1 MEGIT
6 YSSTNFQAEPVG
18 FKEALIQGQAPDR
31 GLYIPN
37 LIPAVSAEELASFES
52 ISYPEI
58 AFYITNKF
66 LKGEIPESELRRICN
81 ESYNFDVPIEHID
94 GKKHVMRLDRGP
106 TASFKDFA
114 ARMMA
119 REMEYFLK
127 EVKRKICILTA
138 TSGDTGSAVG
148 DAYCGLENISVTI
161 LFPEKEVTERQR
173 KQMTT
178 LGNNI
183 TAIAVDGKFD
193 DCQAL
198 VKRAFADSELKHMNL
213 SSANSINIGR
223 LLPQSIYYF
232 YAYSRVGERGDVAYS
247 VPCGNFGDL
256 TGGLIAQR
264 MGLPVSKFVAAV
276 NENDEFPVFLNT
288 GVYKPVVPSKNCLS
302 NAMNVGNPSNLPRIV
317 SFYDGRMD
325 EKGVISKQPNMSLM
339 KKEIFSVSISDA
351 KTRETIKGAYEN
363 HRLILEPHGAVGW
376 AGLEDLASREKIA
389 SPCISLETADP
400 AKFPDEIERTLGL
413 KPKIPESLKRIE
425 GKKEHYLAIDAG
437 YEEFKKHLI
446 LMHS

>member
-1 MEGIT
+1 MAGIT

-37 LIPAVSAEELASFES
+37 RIPVVSPEELASFES
-52 ISYPEI
+52 MSYPEI
-58 AFYITNKF
+58 AFQVTNKF
-66 LKGEIPESELRRICN
+66 LKGEIPESELLRITK

-127 EVKRKICILTA
+127 EVKKKIKILTA

-148 DAYCGLENISVTI
+148 DAYCGLENIDVTI

-178 LGNNI
+178 LGKNI

-193 DCQAL
+193 NCQAL
-198 VKRAFADSELKHMNL
+198 VKQAFADSELRHMNL

-232 YAYSRVGERGDVAYS
+232 YAYSRVGECGGVVYS

-264 MGLPVSKFVAAV
+264 MGLPVKRFVAAV

-288 GVYKPVVPSKNCLS
+288 GAYKPVVPSKNCLS

-317 SFYDGRMD
+317 AFYEGRMD
-325 EKGVISKQPNMSLM
+325 EKGAIHKQPNMELM
-339 KKEIFSVSISDA
+339 KKELFSVSISDER
-351 KTRETIKGAYEN
+351 TRETIRSAYEN
-363 HRLILEPHGAVGW
+363 YGLILEPHGAVGW
-376 AGLEDLASREKIA
+376 AGLEDLTSREKST

-400 AKFPDEIERTLGL
+400 AKFPEEIERTLGL
-413 KPKIPESLKRIE
+413 KPKIPESLKSIE
-425 GKKEHYLAIDAG
+425 SKKEHYLTIDAD
-437 YEEFKKHLI
+437 YEQFKKHLI
-446 LMHS
+446 LMHA